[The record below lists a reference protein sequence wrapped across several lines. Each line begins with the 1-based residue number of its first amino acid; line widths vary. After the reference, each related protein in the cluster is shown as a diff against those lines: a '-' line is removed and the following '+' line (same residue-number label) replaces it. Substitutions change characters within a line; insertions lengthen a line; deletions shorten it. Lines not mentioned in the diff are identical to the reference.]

1 MIIKRDFFKIRIS
14 SSDHKNLIP
23 YADEVIH
30 NEDFYKFDGEPSE
43 HFSYCL
49 FQANVGVLPISD
61 IYRRNYN
68 LSENEYLDKGEYDW
82 ECFALITN
90 ASIPYLRCTY
100 GTNRSWYP
108 CGGSEFVSKEN
119 LYSLLNSSKRD
130 LKYPILAYGIGAIFI
145 WDLEYDNTI
154 NDFRLLCSDEE
165 LMNLYYKNKLELFL
179 SLRNT
184 RKYNSL
190 SKDDKVRAFLQEHIQ
205 EEKTLWSNSERLKS
219 YPLLYEYTNEFV
231 HKYLSFLLAKI
242 ENTSNIAQKVNVFC
256 MPVYVSYPWSDSQTM
271 DFICKSLSARGLSY
285 IRDEQD
291 CGYRQNI
298 TNFEEKIADA
308 SIVIAIINDQSLH
321 SKDCMYE
328 MCKMVENGH
337 VEKRLFPIIS
347 LPENINRD
355 PASGDELFEYWN
367 KQLDKKKEAM
377 LPSCSPLLLEELKFC
392 LTIVTEFQKLWMYIC
407 RHNSLTKDELL
418 DNNCKKLIDSIIE
431 MQQNL

>member
-90 ASIPYLRCTY
+90 ASIPYLRCTH

-179 SLRNT
+179 SLHNT

-190 SKDDKVRAFLQEHIQ
+190 SKDDKVRAF
-205 EEKTLWSNSERLKS
+205 
-219 YPLLYEYTNEFV
+219 
-231 HKYLSFLLAKI
+231 
-242 ENTSNIAQKVNVFC
+242 
-256 MPVYVSYPWSDSQTM
+256 
-271 DFICKSLSARGLSY
+271 CKSIY
-285 IRDEQD
+285 
-291 CGYRQNI
+291 
-298 TNFEEKIADA
+298 K
-308 SIVIAIINDQSLH
+308 
-321 SKDCMYE
+321 K
-328 MCKMVENGH
+328 
-337 VEKRLFPIIS
+337 KRLYGQIQ
-347 LPENINRD
+347 RD
-355 PASGDELFEYWN
+355 
-367 KQLDKKKEAM
+367 
-377 LPSCSPLLLEELKFC
+377 
-392 LTIVTEFQKLWMYIC
+392 
-407 RHNSLTKDELL
+407 
-418 DNNCKKLIDSIIE
+418 
-431 MQQNL
+431 